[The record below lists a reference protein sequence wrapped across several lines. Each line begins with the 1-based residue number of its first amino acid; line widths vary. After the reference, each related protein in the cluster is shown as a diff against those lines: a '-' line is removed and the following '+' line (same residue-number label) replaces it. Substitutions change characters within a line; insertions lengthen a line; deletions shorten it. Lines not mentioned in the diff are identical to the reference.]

1 MRRLDNQVALVTG
14 GARGIGKEI
23 ALALAGLGAKLA
35 VNYNRSAEAANAL
48 AEQIKLFGSECLAVQ
63 ADVSR
68 SDQARGLVGTV
79 VEHYGRVD
87 VLVNNAGITRDKSLK
102 SLTDEDWQ
110 SVIHTNLNS
119 VFYTTSAACPT
130 MMEQGYGRII
140 NISSFVGQA
149 GNFGQSNYA
158 ASKGGMIAFTKSA
171 ALELAKYNITVNAV
185 APGFTSTE
193 MLAMVPEAIQEKLLA
208 KIPLRRFGEPR
219 EIAETVAFLAS
230 EGGYITGQ
238 QININGGIYM

>member
-23 ALALAGLGAKLA
+23 ALALARVGAKLA
-35 VNYNRSAEAANAL
+35 INYNRSEDAANAL
-48 AEQIKLFGSECLAVQ
+48 AEQIRQFGSECLTVQ

-68 SDQARGLVGTV
+68 SDQARQLVKATID
-79 VEHYGRVD
+79 HYGRLD

-102 SLTDEDWQ
+102 SLTDEDWEA
-110 SVIHTNLNS
+110 VICTNLNS
-119 VFYTTSAACPT
+119 VFYTTSAACPK
-130 MMEQGYGRII
+130 MMEQNYGRII
-140 NISSFVGQA
+140 NISSFVGQS
-149 GNFGQSNYA
+149 GNFGQCNYA

-171 ALELAKYNITVNAV
+171 ALELAKYGITINTI

-193 MLAMVPEAIQEKLLA
+193 MLAMVPANIQEKLIA
-208 KIPLRRFGEPR
+208 KVPLRRFGEPN
-219 EIAETVAFLAS
+219 EIAQGVVFLAA
-230 EGGYITGQ
+230 EGDYITGQ

>member
-1 MRRLDNQVALVTG
+1 MRRLDQQVALVTG

-23 ALALAGLGAKLA
+23 ALVLAGLGARLA
-35 VNYNRSAEAANAL
+35 VNYNHSEEAANAL
-48 AEQIKLFGSECLAVQ
+48 AKEIQELGSECFVVQ

-68 SDQARGLVGTV
+68 SDQARALVGKTID
-79 VEHYGRVD
+79 HYGRLD
-87 VLVNNAGITRDKSLK
+87 VLVNNAGITRDKALK
-102 SLTDEDWQ
+102 GLTDEDWET
-110 SVIHTNLNS
+110 VIGTNLNS
-119 VFYTTSAACPT
+119 VFYTTSAACPK
-130 MMEQGYGRII
+130 MIEQRYGRII
-140 NISSFVGQA
+140 NISSFVGQS

-171 ALELAKYNITVNAV
+171 ALELAKHNITVNAV

-208 KIPLRRFGEPR
+208 KIPLRRFGEPK
-219 EIAETVAFLAS
+219 EIAETVAFLAA
-230 EGGYITGQ
+230 EGDYITGQ